1 MRRLHFCK
9 GLMVAAVSAVV
20 PWPALAQTDAAAP
33 ATGLAATVDSAARL
47 RMLAQR
53 SAKAY
58 LMLGQGIA
66 TDEARV
72 ILQTSMEQFESYVTR
87 LKTPPPSPGI
97 AIANAIAKLEAAWTP
112 CKALLGLAPSRAGAD
127 ALYDAS
133 ETLQQAAHRLTLAVE
148 QASDAPIDHLISIA
162 GRQRMLSQRM
172 AKFYFFRTWGLYDSP
187 ADMELHLSR
196 AHFTAVLTQVERSP
210 LATTA
215 IRDSVARIR
224 LEWEPYQQVLFASN
238 EPGKM
243 RQDAP
248 RVAQHS
254 ERVLAV
260 TEELLARLVELAKSV
275 PAPLQTSSSHRSTP
289 AHGASP
295 HGAAG

>member
-9 GLMVAAVSAVV
+9 GLMVAAVCAVV
-20 PWPALAQTDAAAP
+20 PWPALAQTEAASP
-33 ATGLAATVDSAARL
+33 AMGLGAMVDSTARL

-72 ILQTSMEQFESYVTR
+72 ILQTSMEQFESQMMR
-87 LKTPPPSPGI
+87 LKTPLPSPGI
-97 AIANAIAKLEAAWTP
+97 AQAIAKLEAAWAP
-112 CKALLGLAPSRAGAD
+112 CKALLVLAPSRAGAN
-127 ALYDAS
+127 ALYDVS

-148 QASDAPIDHLISIA
+148 QTGDAPIDHLISIA

-196 AHFTAVLTQVERSP
+196 AHFTAVLTQVERSS

-248 RVAQHS
+248 RVAQGS

-260 TEELLARLVELAKSV
+260 TEELVARLVELAKSV
-275 PAPLQTSSSHRSTP
+275 PAPPQTSSSHRSTP